1 MTKRKIW
8 TYLVVIAI
16 LIVSINIIVGIIN
29 INYYSKAFGV
39 LIDNQTGEDIRD
51 IGLKIQENEQIMTV
65 KEMLPGNYEEFAF
78 RMNNQQ
84 SVSEEEA
91 TITVNSN
98 IKATISI
105 PIKEGKR
112 TLIRLIG
119 NEASGIKAEYIGLV

>member
-1 MTKRKIW
+1 
-8 TYLVVIAI
+8 
-16 LIVSINIIVGIIN
+16 
-29 INYYSKAFGV
+29 
-39 LIDNQTGEDIRD
+39 
-51 IGLKIQENEQIMTV
+51 
-65 KEMLPGNYEEFAF
+65 MLPGNYEEFAF

>member
-65 KEMLPGNYEEFAF
+65 KEMLPGNYKEFAF

-91 TITVNSN
+91 TITVSSN
-98 IKATISI
+98 IKVTISI